1 MAGIKLHITEM
12 QKESIQAGIN
22 ALYRHEESLKEQSYD
37 TSLAYHIEICKY
49 QQEVLR
55 SMLREVNR

>member
-1 MAGIKLHITEM
+1 MAGMKLYLTEM
-12 QKESIQAGIN
+12 QKEAVVAGIS
-22 ALYRHEESLKEQSYD
+22 ALARQQESLEEQRSD
-37 TSLAYHIEICKY
+37 PSLAYHIEICKY